1 VNDHERRRRLARLVA
16 GLRAEIVLVLGP
28 TSRPEVEQ
36 LNVVQL
42 LATRDRVCGPVRE
55 GEAA

>member
-1 VNDHERRRRLARLVA
+1 VNDHERRRRLARLVN
-16 GLRAEIVLVLGP
+16 GLRAEIVLALGP
-28 TSRPEVEQ
+28 KSRPEVEQ

-42 LATRDRVCGPVRE
+42 LATRDRVCGPVRG